1 MPVSL
6 PIEHPAVDRTLFENS
21 SLRERVIEHLFVGDL
36 LRTLW
41 RQGRRDVEV
50 LHAEVDLA
58 GYDIVVECGG
68 TMRHVQFKSS
78 YRGAKT
84 ASVKVHVNLAAKACG
99 CVVWVM
105 FDPATLELGPFRWLG
120 GAPGERMAPLG
131 DRVARHTKADSRGRK
146 AERPSHRVVRR
157 SAFRELAAMEDV
169 AAALFGRPLKSSA
182 AHSPKG

>member
-1 MPVSL
+1 MPVTS
-6 PIEHPAVDRTLFENS
+6 PSGRPTVDRALFENS
-21 SLRERVIEHLFVGDL
+21 SLRERVIEHLFVGDM

-84 ASVKVHVNLAAKACG
+84 REVKVHVNLSAKPCG

-120 GAPGERMAPLG
+120 GAPGQRMAQLG
-131 DRVARHTKADSRGRK
+131 DRIARHTKADSRGTK
-146 AERPSHRVVRR
+146 AKRPSHRVVAK
-157 SAFRELAAMEDV
+157 SAFKELATMEDV
-169 AAALFGRPLKSSA
+169 TAALFGRQPGL
-182 AHSPKG
+182 